1 MTFSSPQPSNSWTSG
16 SKASPRCE
24 TNKIRGAPPP
34 PPPTVPQLEVA
45 EGHRREG
52 GVLGHQART
61 SCEFT
66 NQKQAERAPS
76 GTLRDWR
83 LTEVP
88 TSQQS
93 GVGEVSGQRE
103 PTTAGTPCIPFVWS
117 LSTPRTQVPQSPAP
131 GPPYSLIY
139 Q

>member
-1 MTFSSPQPSNSWTSG
+1 MTFSFSQLSNSWTLG

-24 TNKIRGAPPP
+24 TNKIRGSHTSPR
-34 PPPTVPQLEVA
+34 VPQLEVA

-66 NQKQAERAPS
+66 SQRQAERAPS
-76 GTLRDWR
+76 GTLGDWQ

-93 GVGEVSGQRE
+93 GVGEVSGWTE